1 MKEEKNIMNAAELN
15 EEELE
20 KVGGGSKKLNPG
32 KKLTLGQSV
41 TPSKLVIIGDGPQRV
56 AHRLFLSVGRAEQRE
71 APRGGVGAYHQVTL
85 GAIGERPLER
95 LECHARVSGFHD
107 VFGCRE

>member
-41 TPSKLVIIGDGPQRV
+41 TPSKLVIIGDGKRTPSSMTRGT
-56 AHRLFLSVGRAEQRE
+56 ATSVRRRE
-71 APRGGVGAYHQVTL
+71 TGANKAL
-85 GAIGERPLER
+85 G
-95 LECHARVSGFHD
+95 SGK
-107 VFGCRE
+107 RE

>member
-32 KKLTLGQSV
+32 KC
-41 TPSKLVIIGDGPQRV
+41 DPQ
-56 AHRLFLSVGRAEQRE
+56 
-71 APRGGVGAYHQVTL
+71 
-85 GAIGERPLER
+85 
-95 LECHARVSGFHD
+95 
-107 VFGCRE
+107 

>member
-41 TPSKLVIIGDGPQRV
+41 TPSKLVIIGDGK
-56 AHRLFLSVGRAEQRE
+56 
-71 APRGGVGAYHQVTL
+71 RGSCKRCGAYTL
-85 GAIGERPLER
+85 SMTRGTATSVRRRETGANKAPG
-95 LECHARVSGFHD
+95 SGK
-107 VFGCRE
+107 RE